1 MEVIILGCW
10 GIWMTRNDLIFQQL
24 IPSVQSC
31 RFTFKKESALALH
44 RAKNSVV
51 DMMKEWTEPF
61 VVSLIFFVSFFL
73 SPETCL

>member
-51 DMMKEWTEPF
+51 DMMKEWTD
-61 VVSLIFFVSFFL
+61 SHL
-73 SPETCL
+73 